1 MDIEI
6 RELKPQE
13 EPLLKDFLY
22 EAVFR
27 LPNQPPYPREII
39 EEPAV
44 RVYIE
49 GWGRPGDICLVAHA
63 DGEIAGAVW
72 TRLLTDDKKGFG
84 YVDDETPE
92 LAISLFKQY
101 RGHGLGT
108 KLMQSAICRL
118 TADGYRKVS
127 LSVTKDNPACRLYQ
141 RLGFQTIFKNDDDYL
156 MVLNIAGNIASAY
169 SADAPLA
176 DWRRTLTVNEYV

>member
-1 MDIEI
+1 MNDSAGWEI
-6 RELKPQE
+6 RDLKPHEQ
-13 EPLLKDFLY
+13 PMLRDFLY

-27 LPNQPPYPREII
+27 REDQPPYPREII

-49 GWGRPGDICLVAHA
+49 GWGRPDDICLVAHA
-63 DGEIAGAVW
+63 DGGMAGAVW
-72 TRLLTDDKKGFG
+72 TRILTGEKKGFG

-92 LAISLFKQY
+92 LAISLFQQY

-108 KLMQSAICRL
+108 RLMQAIINRL
-118 TADGYRKVS
+118 TADGYRQVS

-141 RLGFQTIFKNDDDYL
+141 RLGFQTIFENDDDYL
-156 MVLNIAGNIASAY
+156 MVLNIADVSERLIKEAGGKS
-169 SADAPLA
+169 DGQ
-176 DWRRTLTVNEYV
+176 